1 MNESEMEM
9 WKEKNRRELAQY
21 NAEVIGNLEMF
32 RSLISTGENALK
44 SVILIN
50 GGAAVALLAFIGS
63 IWDKS
68 TNDIASKILLLISMA
83 GFVFG
88 TFLGG
93 VAASFTYLTQHL
105 YSKQKHRKADV
116 LGIICDILV
125 FISYAV
131 FVIAS
136 IFAFCAFWFQL
147 ECNM

>member
-32 RSLISTGENALK
+32 KSVISTGQNALK

-68 TNDIASKILLLISMA
+68 TNDIVIKILLLISMA

-93 VAASFTYLTQHL
+93 VSASFTYLTQHL
-105 YSKQKHRKADV
+105 YSKQKHRKAVV
-116 LGIICDILV
+116 LGMICDILV

-147 ECNM
+147 VCNM